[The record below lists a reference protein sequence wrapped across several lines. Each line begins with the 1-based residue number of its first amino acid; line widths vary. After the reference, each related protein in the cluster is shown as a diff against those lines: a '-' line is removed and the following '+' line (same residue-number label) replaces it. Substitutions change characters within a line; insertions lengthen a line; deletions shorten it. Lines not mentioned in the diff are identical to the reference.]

1 MTGTTIDVMRRG
13 RRRRLAVIAG
23 AVALVAVGATGAASL
38 IGDDPGAMRTEA
50 RADSAP
56 TTSADDDSADRA
68 EPDETSAT
76 SNGTVV
82 VRAPTVRTAVLPGE
96 SIVDRDDDTSAPT
109 TSAPAA
115 TDDVP
120 DPEPDAAVQAAPPP
134 AAPIAP
140 PSDPEAAE
148 PLVEV
153 GTIRI
158 PKLGIDETMYSGIRL
173 STLDHGPGHWPGTA
187 LPGAVGNVVVA
198 GHRTSHGAPFRHI
211 DTLVAGDEVRF
222 TTAAGEFT
230 YRVTGTRVVEP
241 DAVWIVDPT
250 PTPTATLFACHP
262 PGSVSQRIVAH
273 LELAE

>member
-1 MTGTTIDVMRRG
+1 VTGTTIDVMRRG

-23 AVALVAVGATGAASL
+23 AVVLVAVGATGAARV
-38 IGDDPGAMRTEA
+38 IGDDPGVPRTEA
-50 RADSAP
+50 RTDSAP
-56 TTSADDDSADRA
+56 TAPADDDSADRA
-68 EPDETSAT
+68 EPGETSAT
-76 SNGTVV
+76 GNGTVV

-96 SIVDRDDDTSAPT
+96 LIVDRDDDTPAPT

-115 TDDVP
+115 TDEVP
-120 DPEPDAAVQAAPPP
+120 DLEPDAAVQAAPPP

-187 LPGAVGNVVVA
+187 LPGEVGNVVVA

-222 TTAAGEFT
+222 TTATGEFT
-230 YRVTGTRVVEP
+230 YRVIRTRVVEP